1 MAEVVGNELRG
12 EDRRRIER
20 LMKVDALPSAE
31 ISSAPKSRA
40 IALWL
45 YLCFAMVFV
54 MVVLG
59 GMTRLTQSGLSIV
72 EWQPLLGAL
81 PPLSDRGW
89 ADAFA
94 KYQQFPE
101 YRKLNEGMSLAE
113 FKAIFWMEWTH
124 RLWGRLIGVVFAL
137 PFAWFVIKGRL
148 RGGLALQ
155 CSGILA
161 LGGLQG
167 ALGWYMVQSGLVDE
181 PDVSPYRL
189 AAHLG
194 LAMIVLGWMLWLAL
208 GLDSPRSRRH
218 ETAQALWRWAA
229 ILAILI
235 FLQALAGAFVAG
247 LDAGLTFNTFPLMN
261 GRLIPGGYFD
271 LSPWWANAFENVAAV
286 QFNHRL
292 LGITILAVSVWLWWR
307 ARGGEH
313 ASEIRFAIHVVLAAT
328 LIQVTLGVL
337 TLLYVV
343 PIPLAIL
350 HQAGA
355 MVLFAAALWAAHRLS
370 GSAGNAR

>member
-1 MAEVVGNELRG
+1 
-12 EDRRRIER
+12 
-20 LMKVDALPSAE
+20 MKVDALSSAE
-31 ISSAPKSRA
+31 IASAPKSRA

-45 YLCFAMVFV
+45 YLCCAMVFV

-81 PPLSDRGW
+81 PPLSAQDW
-89 ADAFA
+89 ADAFG

-124 RLWGRLIGVVFAL
+124 RFWGRLIGSVFAF

-155 CSGILA
+155 CWGILA

-194 LAMIVLGWMLWLAL
+194 LAMIVLGWMLWLAF
-208 GLDSPRSRRH
+208 GLSSRRSRPDQ
-218 ETAQALWRWAA
+218 TARTLGRWAA
-229 ILAILI
+229 LLAVLI

-247 LDAGLTFNTFPLMN
+247 LDAGLAFNTFPLMN
-261 GRLIPGGYFD
+261 GRLIPEGYFD
-271 LSPWWANAFENVAAV
+271 LSPWWTNAFENVAAV

-292 LGITILAVSVWLWWR
+292 LGITILAVAVWLGWR
-307 ARGGEH
+307 TRGGDHPGEV
-313 ASEIRFAIHVVLAAT
+313 RFAIHVVLAAT
-328 LIQVTLGVL
+328 LLQVTLGIV
-337 TLLYVV
+337 TLLYAV

-355 MVLFAAALWAAHRLS
+355 MVLFAAALWAAHRLN
-370 GSAGNAR
+370 GSAGSVR